1 MEFKA
6 PNEIKIGDYYYTKK
20 DKLMGD
26 YYSYRCKKRSECKLQ
41 IKINKEELKKIINN
55 TDTIVNYT
63 ITSRNTKK
71 HECNFADSI
80 ISEEIDPKK
89 TTSLSDKNIK
99 EKAKELLIRNLDKH
113 FLFHKDNLKNNN
125 FQLSDN
131 QIKWLLQV
139 LREKSLP
146 PDPIF
151 LFNIDKITI
160 RFDNEETPFCY
171 SYYNNLAYENKKYI
185 YDKFCIFTSIFQI
198 NMFKK
203 CSQIFFDATYKSCPK
218 TMYQL
223 FNIAGYLEETDG
235 LIPLMIIPMS
245 NKTQRLYTVIL
256 KEVVRI
262 LTVFNINIEKITN
275 KFMSDFEIALRRSI
289 KEVFPNCILDGCF
302 FHYTKLLW
310 KHAKILGLCKKNEIK
325 NTKIFLFLLKLYPY
339 IKLDEKKNFFKE
351 LEEYYITNSKY
362 KNFLEY
368 YKKSWI
374 DSEFVNMD
382 VINRNEYLNRTNNHL
397 ESFHNFLNNTIDSFH
412 PKISYF
418 VEKLKTIVLLKYE
431 DYKNSIKKP
440 KIPHHQK
447 YSLTLDIYNFI
458 ENYNKKYYSSISPKL
473 IIQGD
478 NEETSKINNIIEKI
492 IDTYFDM
499 DNNLVFSN
507 QYLDIK
513 FETKND
519 NVINGDDDVEQ
530 EEEDINLKNEK
541 TKHNEKVDKIETENL
556 MIESHYLNEAFKSKK
571 KRKHYELENEL
582 SEFYSSLLL
591 KSKNKI

>member
-1 MEFKA
+1 
-6 PNEIKIGDYYYTKK
+6 
-20 DKLMGD
+20 
-26 YYSYRCKKRSECKLQ
+26 
-41 IKINKEELKKIINN
+41 
-55 TDTIVNYT
+55 
-63 ITSRNTKK
+63 
-71 HECNFADSI
+71 
-80 ISEEIDPKK
+80 
-89 TTSLSDKNIK
+89 
-99 EKAKELLIRNLDKH
+99 
-113 FLFHKDNLKNNN
+113 
-125 FQLSDN
+125 
-131 QIKWLLQV
+131 
-139 LREKSLP
+139 
-146 PDPIF
+146 
-151 LFNIDKITI
+151 
-160 RFDNEETPFCY
+160 
-171 SYYNNLAYENKKYI
+171 
-185 YDKFCIFTSIFQI
+185 
-198 NMFKK
+198 
-203 CSQIFFDATYKSCPK
+203 
-218 TMYQL
+218 
-223 FNIAGYLEETDG
+223 
-235 LIPLMIIPMS
+235 
-245 NKTQRLYTVIL
+245 
-256 KEVVRI
+256 
-262 LTVFNINIEKITN
+262 
-275 KFMSDFEIALRRSI
+275 
-289 KEVFPNCILDGCF
+289 
-302 FHYTKLLW
+302 
-310 KHAKILGLCKKNEIK
+310 
-325 NTKIFLFLLKLYPY
+325 
-339 IKLDEKKNFFKE
+339 
-351 LEEYYITNSKY
+351 
-362 KNFLEY
+362 
-368 YKKSWI
+368 
-374 DSEFVNMD
+374 MD

-458 ENYNKKYYSSISPKL
+458 ENYNKKYDSSISPKL